1 MTGQW
6 ETMTWTETGPC
17 PPEWKPFAV
26 DGGYIWLRREIGT
39 PAPVRA
45 DGPVKAPVMRERT
58 DGSFEASRALT
69 VTEIWERL
77 AARTKQARLAAKAAP

>member
-1 MTGQW
+1 MSGQW
-6 ETMTWTETGPC
+6 ETMAWTEAGPC

-39 PAPVRA
+39 LAPVRA
-45 DGPVKAPVMRERT
+45 AEAPVMRERT